1 MGLVDCILN
10 SDDYQRGYHEGY
22 SDGLNGKERNN
33 FRKGLSMGLSM
44 KFAIHGR
51 NALETFSKGYEEGYR
66 KGIEDRHSKAQPQI
80 VEVVKQT
87 KDLKSQNGNKSV
99 FNTYQTS
106 KSMASLQDYQIQLE
120 QLNEL
125 VRFLNQFKDEM
136 NDKLNEYVRRIEVLR
151 ENGLAI
157 QTAQRF
163 EVDHI
168 AETGNLIRQ
177 IQQLI
182 EDRSIPFTYQNIELT
197 ENLITLNS

>member
-1 MGLVDCILN
+1 MTIIDSILN

-33 FRKGLSMGLSM
+33 FRKGLSIGLSM

-51 NALETFSKGYEEGYR
+51 NALETYSKGYEEGYR

>member
-1 MGLVDCILN
+1 MAIIDSILN

-51 NALETFSKGYEEGYR
+51 NALETYSKGYEEGYR
-66 KGIEDRHSKAQPQI
+66 KGIEDRHSKAQPQK

-87 KDLKSQNGNKSV
+87 KDSNSQNGNKSV

>member
-1 MGLVDCILN
+1 MTIIDSILN

-66 KGIEDRHSKAQPQI
+66 KGIEDRHSKAQPQK

-87 KDLKSQNGNKSV
+87 KDSNSQNGNKSV

-136 NDKLNEYVRRIEVLR
+136 NDKLNSPSSVFCLYSRGSLFVVFVTVRSLLKSTNRTSPGCAL
-151 ENGLAI
+151 GC
-157 QTAQRF
+157 
-163 EVDHI
+163 
-168 AETGNLIRQ
+168 IRPPS
-177 IQQLI
+177 L
-182 EDRSIPFTYQNIELT
+182 FL
-197 ENLITLNS
+197 

>member
-1 MGLVDCILN
+1 MTIIDSILN

-51 NALETFSKGYEEGYR
+51 NALETYSKGYEEGYR
-66 KGIEDRHSKAQPQI
+66 KGIEDRHSKAQPQK

-87 KDLKSQNGNKSV
+87 KDSNSQNGNKSV

>member
-1 MGLVDCILN
+1 
-10 SDDYQRGYHEGY
+10 
-22 SDGLNGKERNN
+22 
-33 FRKGLSMGLSM
+33 
-44 KFAIHGR
+44 
-51 NALETFSKGYEEGYR
+51 
-66 KGIEDRHSKAQPQI
+66 
-80 VEVVKQT
+80 
-87 KDLKSQNGNKSV
+87 
-99 FNTYQTS
+99 
-106 KSMASLQDYQIQLE
+106 MASIQDYQIQLE

-125 VRFLNQFKDEM
+125 VRFLNQFKEEM